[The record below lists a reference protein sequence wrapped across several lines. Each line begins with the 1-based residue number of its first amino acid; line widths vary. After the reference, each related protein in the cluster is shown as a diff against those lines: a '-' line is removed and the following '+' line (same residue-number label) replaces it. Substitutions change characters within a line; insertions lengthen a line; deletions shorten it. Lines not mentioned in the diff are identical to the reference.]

1 MRRVFVQTLLIA
13 SVAARTA
20 AQSADAGTSSSRD
33 PSSERDTW
41 SGRGS
46 TAVYAVPDARNYLQ
60 PTAVA
65 DRDALHLE
73 TRYNYEARN
82 SVSGFVGRNVEFGT
96 TVVLRMT
103 PMLGALVGDTAGIVP
118 AVELDL
124 AWKRLQFYAEGE
136 YVIDVAHPSDRFL
149 YSWSETSAWITNRIR
164 AGVVA
169 QRTRAFHAPRDIQPG
184 LLVGATVAKFDA
196 TVYFFKPNSD
206 DRFLVASIG
215 VRF

>member
-1 MRRVFVQTLLIA
+1 VRRVFVQTLLIA

-33 PSSERDTW
+33 PSSQRDTW

-46 TAVYAVPDARNYLQ
+46 TAFYALPDARNYLQ
-60 PTAVA
+60 PTFAA

-73 TRYNYEARN
+73 SRYNYEARN
-82 SVSGFVGRNVEFGT
+82 SVSGFVGRNVAFGT
-96 TVVLRMT
+96 AVVLRMT

-118 AVELDL
+118 ALELHL
-124 AWKRLQFYAEGE
+124 AWKRLEFYAEGE

-169 QRTRAFHAPRDIQPG
+169 QRTRAFQAPRDIQPG
-184 LLVGATVAKFDA
+184 LLVGAAVAKFDA
-196 TVYFFKPNSD
+196 AVYFFNPTSN
-206 DRFLVASIG
+206 DRSFVTSVG
-215 VRF
+215 VTF